1 METRCKCGG
10 QCVKPALD
18 ILKDIACLYDPC
30 PDCKSWEFKKFTPL
44 KDQIN
49 LKEINE
55 KFGKC
60 TCGKRHLDITI
71 AQVLKIMIEEDITDK
86 NSSLRNTC
94 APLITPAY
102 PLNSVPYLLRD
113 SLVILSD
120 KMSKKCAERIV
131 NEVPEVKGV
140 LKGNM
145 RETVGIKDVDHDP
158 HIYQL
163 LAGCD
168 MRCDIVQTPFGAI
181 CIHKYQSKIHIE
193 IPKLTSPKIDAL
205 KKILSKYNKPTVLD
219 STCGPGTLGIACLKS
234 GAERV
239 VFNDIWYPAAELT
252 AINLEANGFP
262 VEFLGDKKG
271 LVASGDNF
279 EVYCMDI
286 RELKFILDEKF
297 DICIVDTFPDVD
309 SKEFVDA
316 AKKLSKEVLLI

>member
-1 METRCKCGG
+1 METRCKCRG
-10 QCVKPALD
+10 QCVKTVLD
-18 ILKDIACLYDPC
+18 ILKDIDCLYDPC
-30 PDCKSWEFKKFTPL
+30 PDCKSWRFKKFTPL

-71 AQVLKIMIEEDITDK
+71 AHILKIMIEEDITDK
-86 NSSLRNTC
+86 NSSLRNAC

-120 KMSKKCAERIV
+120 KMSKKCAESII

-140 LKGNM
+140 IKGNM
-145 RETVGIKDVDHDP
+145 RETVGIKDVGHDP
-158 HIYQL
+158 NIYQL

-193 IPKLTSPKIDAL
+193 IPKLISPKIDAL
-205 KKILSKYNKPTVLD
+205 KIVLSKYDKPKVLD
-219 STCGPGTLGIACLKS
+219 STCGPGTLGIFCLKA
-234 GAERV
+234 GARRV

-262 VEFLGDKKG
+262 VEFLGNKEG

-286 RELKFILDEKF
+286 RELKSILDEKF
-297 DICIVDTFPDVD
+297 DICIVDTFPSVD
-309 SKEFVDA
+309 PEEFVDA